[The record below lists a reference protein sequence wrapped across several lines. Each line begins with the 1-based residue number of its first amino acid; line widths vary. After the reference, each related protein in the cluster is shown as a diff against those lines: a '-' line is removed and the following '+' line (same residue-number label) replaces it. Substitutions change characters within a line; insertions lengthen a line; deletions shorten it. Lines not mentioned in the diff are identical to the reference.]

1 MENNKHY
8 NIRKE
13 LRTFY
18 NHVAESFSSTRKYWW
33 RDLHFIKKYL
43 KKEGKVLDFGCGNG
57 RLVDFLE
64 ETNLDYIGVDASQKL
79 LEIARKKYPNKS
91 FVQIENE
98 SKLPFEDGEFD
109 MIFAIA
115 VFHHF
120 TPKMADNALA
130 EMNRI
135 LKDDGVLILTIW
147 NLWNVKYLK
156 FLFKSFVKGDLNLA
170 ARISFKYQEQ
180 TKWRF
185 CYWWTKKMIQRK
197 VKNFGFRIIES
208 GFTFGQKKKTKKKF
222 RRNIFIVAEKK

>member
-8 NIRKE
+8 KIRKG
-13 LRTFY
+13 LRAFY
-18 NHVAESFSSTRKYWW
+18 NDVAENFSSTRQYWW

-43 KKEGKVLDFGCGNG
+43 KKKGKVLDFGCGNG

-64 ETNLDYIGVDASQKL
+64 ETELNYTGVDTSQKL
-79 LEIARKKYPNKS
+79 LEIAQKKYPNKS
-91 FVQIENE
+91 FVQIKNE
-98 SKLPFEDGEFD
+98 GKLPFENNEFD

-120 TPKMADNALA
+120 TPKMVDNALA

-135 LKDDGVLILTIW
+135 LKDDGILVLTIW

-156 FLFKSFVKGDLNLA
+156 FLFKSFAKGNFNLSTK
-170 ARISFKYQEQ
+170 ISFKYKDQ

-185 CYWWTKKMIQRK
+185 CYWWTKKKIQKK
-197 VKNFGFRIIES
+197 VEKFRFETIES
-208 GFTFGQKKKTKKKF
+208 GFTLGQKKKTKKKF
-222 RRNIFIVAEKK
+222 KRNIFIVAKK